1 MKVTA
6 IILAGGQNRRFGRN
20 KALEPIE
27 GQSLIERV
35 IESIKPLTSQ
45 ILVVTSPE
53 KTETPFTDK
62 VEVLTDLYPAR
73 GPLGGIYTGLQ
84 AARSR
89 YSIVVACDMPFLNAS
104 LLRHMLELA
113 HDFDAVVPQL
123 DEAKIEPLHAIYARS
138 CLAGMKS
145 MLEQDQLRINSF
157 LKTIRVR
164 YIDKAE
170 CQELDPELLSFFNIN
185 YRSDLELAMALS
197 SRRRPPAETHP

>member
-6 IILAGGQNRRFGRN
+6 IILAGGRNRRFGRN

-35 IESIKPLTSQ
+35 IESIKPLTNQ

-53 KTETPFTDK
+53 KTETPFTGK
-62 VEVLTDLYPAR
+62 VEILTDIYPAR

-84 AARSR
+84 AARSQ

-123 DEAKIEPLHAIYARS
+123 GEAQIEPLHAIYARS

-145 MLEQDQLRINSF
+145 MLEQGQLRINSF

-197 SRRRPPAETHP
+197 SRRCPPAEMHP